1 MGKQSTIEN
10 GQTREAIVT
19 KGDNLTVKKWDL
31 MTGETYSLVWGKEKE
46 RTQLVRLTK
55 ILFMDS
61 FDKIRKGQRERER
74 DCNLEMHY
82 SLQQSGD
89 EQDYLDVY

>member
-10 GQTREAIVT
+10 GQTQEAIVT
-19 KGDNLTVKKWDL
+19 KGDNLTEKVGS
-31 MTGETYSLVWGKEKE
+31 GETYSLVWGKEKE

>member
-74 DCNLEMHY
+74 
-82 SLQQSGD
+82 LQFRNALFFVV
-89 EQDYLDVY
+89 EW

>member
-10 GQTREAIVT
+10 GQTQEAIVT

-31 MTGETYSLVWGKEKE
+31 VTDETYSLVWGKEKE

-61 FDKIRKGQRERER
+61 FDKIRKGQRER

>member
-10 GQTREAIVT
+10 GQTREAIDT

-46 RTQLVRLTK
+46 RT
-55 ILFMDS
+55 
-61 FDKIRKGQRERER
+61 
-74 DCNLEMHY
+74 
-82 SLQQSGD
+82 
-89 EQDYLDVY
+89 

>member
-55 ILFMDS
+55 ILFMDGL
-61 FDKIRKGQRERER
+61 DKIRKGQRERY
-74 DCNLEMHY
+74 CNLEMHY